1 MSLLSQNKIARYSSV
16 SDLDLIS
23 LIIKEQKTDLFEI
36 LYDRYAPIIYRKCV
50 SLTQDQN
57 TAKDLMQDIMLKIF
71 LNISQF
77 EGRSNFSL
85 WVNTISYNHC
95 MQYFKLKKRLLI
107 SPEELSTYEGLAIQD
122 IEEEHQEL
130 QQIKVNQLRLLLE
143 KLKPEY
149 RLILVMRYFSDMS
162 VKEIAESLEIGESAV
177 KMRLKRGRSK
187 LAELF
192 HPLNKPS

>member
-1 MSLLSQNKIARYSSV
+1 MSLLSQNEITRYSSV
-16 SDLDLIS
+16 SDLDIIS
-23 LIIKEQKTDLFEI
+23 LIIKEQKTNLFEV
-36 LYDRYAPIIYRKCV
+36 LYDRYAPIVYRKCV
-50 SLTQDQN
+50 SLTKDQN
-57 TAKDLMQDIMLKIF
+57 AAKDLMQDIMIKIF

-95 MQYFKLKKRLLI
+95 MQYFKLKKRLII

-130 QQIKVNQLRLLLE
+130 KQIKVNQLKLLLE
-143 KLKPEY
+143 KLKTEY

-177 KMRLKRGRSK
+177 KMRLKRGRAK

-192 HPLNKPS
+192 NELNT

>member
-1 MSLLSQNKIARYSSV
+1 MPLNKKNAFYKDLSDSEI
-16 SDLDLIS
+16 IT
-23 LIIKEQKTDLFEI
+23 LIIKEKKTDLFEV
-36 LYDRYAPIIYRKCV
+36 LYDRYAPLIYRKCV
-50 SLTQDQN
+50 SLTKDQN
-57 TAKDLMQDIMLKIF
+57 TAKDLMQDIMIKVL
-71 LNISQF
+71 LNIAQF

-95 MQYFKLKKRLLI
+95 MQYFKLKKRLVV
-107 SPEELSTYEGLAIQD
+107 SPEELNAYETIPIQD

-130 QQIKVNQLRLLLE
+130 AQIKSKQLLLLLD
-143 KLKPEY
+143 KLKSEY

-177 KMRLKRGRSK
+177 KMRLKRGRAK

-192 HPLNKPS
+192 NQINK

>member
-1 MSLLSQNKIARYSSV
+1 MSLNKKNAFYQQLSDVEIV
-16 SDLDLIS
+16 TFIT
-23 LIIKEQKTDLFEI
+23 KEQKTDLFEL

-50 SLTQDQN
+50 SLTKDQN
-57 TAKDLMQDIMLKIF
+57 TAKDLMHDIMIKIF
-71 LNISQF
+71 LNIAQF

-107 SPEELSTYEGLAIQD
+107 SSEELNTYENVAIQD

-130 QQIKVNQLRLLLE
+130 QQIKSKQLNILLE
-143 KLKPEY
+143 KLKSEY

-177 KMRLKRGRSK
+177 KMRLKRGRTK

-192 HPLNKPS
+192 NQLNQDS

>member
-1 MSLLSQNKIARYSSV
+1 MSLNKKNAFYEQLSDIEIV
-16 SDLDLIS
+16 TFIT
-23 LIIKEQKTDLFEI
+23 KEQKTDLFEL

-50 SLTQDQN
+50 SLTKDQN
-57 TAKDLMQDIMLKIF
+57 TAKDLMHDIMIKIF
-71 LNISQF
+71 LNIAQF

-107 SPEELSTYEGLAIQD
+107 SSEELNTYENVAIQD

-130 QQIKVNQLRLLLE
+130 QQIKSKQLNILLE
-143 KLKPEY
+143 KLKSEY

-177 KMRLKRGRSK
+177 KMRLKRGRTK

-192 HPLNKPS
+192 NQLNQGS

>member
-1 MSLLSQNKIARYSSV
+1 MSLNKKNAFYEQLSDVEIV
-16 SDLDLIS
+16 TFIT
-23 LIIKEQKTDLFEI
+23 KEQKTDLFEL

-50 SLTQDQN
+50 SLTKDQN
-57 TAKDLMQDIMLKIF
+57 TAKDLMHDIMIKIF
-71 LNISQF
+71 LNIAQF

-107 SPEELSTYEGLAIQD
+107 SSEELNTYENVAIQD

-130 QQIKVNQLRLLLE
+130 QQIKSKQLNILLE
-143 KLKPEY
+143 KLKSEY

-177 KMRLKRGRSK
+177 KMRLKRGRTK

-192 HPLNKPS
+192 NQLNQGS

>member
-1 MSLLSQNKIARYSSV
+1 MPLNKKNALYK
-16 SDLDLIS
+16 DLPDSELIT
-23 LIIKEQKTDLFEI
+23 LIIKEKKTELFEV

-50 SLTQDQN
+50 SLTKDQN
-57 TAKDLMQDIMLKIF
+57 TAKDLMQDIMIKVL
-71 LNISQF
+71 LNIAQF

-95 MQYFKLKKRLLI
+95 MQYFKLKKRLVV
-107 SPEELSTYEGLAIQD
+107 SPEELNTYETIPIQD
-122 IEEEHQEL
+122 IEGEHQEL
-130 QQIKVNQLRLLLE
+130 EQIKAKQLLLLLE
-143 KLKPEY
+143 KLKSEY

-177 KMRLKRGRSK
+177 KMRLKRGRAK

-192 HPLNKPS
+192 NQLNEGF

>member
-1 MSLLSQNKIARYSSV
+1 MPLNKKNTFYKELSDPEIV
-16 SDLDLIS
+16 S

-50 SLTQDQN
+50 SLTKDQN
-57 TAKDLMQDIMLKIF
+57 TAKDLMHDIIIKVF
-71 LNISQF
+71 LNIAQF

-95 MQYFKLKKRLLI
+95 MQYFKLQKRLLI
-107 SPEELSTYEGLAIQD
+107 SAEELNTYESIAIQD

-130 QQIKVNQLRLLLE
+130 QQIKAKQLLFLLE
-143 KLKPEY
+143 KLKSEY

-162 VKEIAESLEIGESAV
+162 VKEIAESL
-177 KMRLKRGRSK
+177 
-187 LAELF
+187 
-192 HPLNKPS
+192 